1 MSCPNLDTLRRL
13 HLGVLSAA
21 WVLSLAAC
29 GGSGVTNGT
38 ASINSNGSGEDG
50 SGGSGTAT
58 LLWTPVTQN
67 TDDAVLTDLAGY
79 QVFYGPSPDA
89 MNTIVLV
96 ADPTAT
102 TYIVANLSPGTWYFT
117 VSAYTSSGAQGLLSN
132 IGTKTIE

>member
-1 MSCPNLDTLRRL
+1 MSCPNPDTLGRL

-29 GGSGVTNGT
+29 GSAGVTNGT
-38 ASINSNGSGEDG
+38 ASINSSASGENG
-50 SGGSGTAT
+50 GGSGTAA
-58 LLWTPVTQN
+58 LVWTPVTQN
-67 TDDAVLTDLAGY
+67 TDGALLTDLAGY

-89 MNTIVLV
+89 MSTIVLV

-102 TYIVANLSPGTWYFT
+102 TYVVTNLSSGTLYFT
-117 VSAYTSSGAQGLLSN
+117 VSAYTSSGAHGLLSN